1 MITACGDRRYK
12 MNSRTI
18 KLSRGDR
25 AFLLSNDLILILSFI
40 LVAYPLIY
48 IISASFSSPHAT
60 ITGKVWLY
68 PVEPSLEGYK
78 AVFRNRDILNG
89 YMNTIFYTVVGTA
102 INVVITVCAA
112 YPLSRRD
119 LRTRNPIMFFF
130 GFTMFF
136 SGGMIPTYI
145 LLKQLGMI
153 NTPYVMI
160 IPGALS
166 VYNMI
171 ITRTFFQSNLS
182 SELLEAAKIDG
193 CSDIK
198 FLIKIAIPL
207 SKAVIAVITLFYAVE
222 HWNAFFNALLYLSS
236 KKLMPLQIV
245 LREILVENTIG
256 ADMRNNVN
264 LEEMIAKE
272 GLAELLKY
280 SLIIVASLPVLII
293 YPFIQKYFVK
303 GVMLGSI
310 KG

>member
-25 AFLLSNDLILILSFI
+25 AFLLSNDLILILSLI